1 MAIDP
6 EKLNPLLFR
15 IVGDVAAAASGALVS
30 LGDRLGLFRELASHG
45 PLTSEGLSSRLG
57 LHERYVREW
66 LGNMVAGQYVEF
78 DPAARTYSMSAEQ
91 AACLADPESLAFLT
105 GGFHAAASLYL
116 DSSKVEE
123 GFRTG
128 NGVGWG
134 EHSTCLFCGAE
145 KFFGPGYKANLID
158 SWLPALDGV
167 VAKLSAGGSVA
178 DVGCGHA
185 LSTRLMARA
194 FPASQFHGIDYHPP
208 SIAHAAETAA
218 GWGLSNAHFRVGAA
232 TEFDGQYDLVTFFDC
247 LHDMG
252 DPVAIARHVKSRLKP
267 GGTWMIV
274 EPAAGDSVEQNINP
288 IGRAFYAFST
298 MVCVPVSLSQ
308 PGRMALGAQAGPA
321 RLMEVLHAGGF
332 SDVRIAA
339 TSLTNIV
346 LEARA

>member
-1 MAIDP
+1 MSMDP
-6 EKLNPLLFR
+6 DKLNALLFR

-30 LGDRLGLFRELASHG
+30 MGDRLGLFRALAAHG
-45 PLTSEGLSSRLG
+45 PLTSDGLASRLD

-66 LGNMVAGQYVEF
+66 LANMVTGQYVDY
-78 DPAARTYSMSAEQ
+78 DPATKSYSMSPEQ
-91 AACLADPESLAFLT
+91 AACLADPESLAFLP

-116 DSSKVEE
+116 DSPKIEDA
-123 GFRTG
+123 FRTG

-134 EHSTCLFCGAE
+134 DHSTCLFCGAE

-158 SWLPALDGV
+158 GWLPALDGV
-167 VAKLSAGGSVA
+167 VAKLAAGGTVA

-208 SIAHAAETAA
+208 SISHATETAA
-218 GWGLSNAHFRVGAA
+218 GWGLTNAHFRVGGA
-232 TEFDGQYDLVTFFDC
+232 TDFDGEYDLITFFDC

-267 GGTWMIV
+267 GGTWMVV

-308 PGRMALGAQAGPA
+308 PGRMALGAQAGPT
-321 RLMEVLHAGGF
+321 RLMEVLRAGGF
-332 SDVRIAA
+332 SDVRVAA